1 MLPVCLLSLLPF
13 SFLLVSFFCPFL
25 FYLGFI
31 VILVF
36 EDECILAVLKN
47 CQKLSIETVNSFL
60 FALLSF
66 SDQVYVGP
74 FHSLFLVSSSLFY
87 CPSQILR

>member
-1 MLPVCLLSLLPF
+1 M
-13 SFLLVSFFCPFL
+13 
-25 FYLGFI
+25 
-31 VILVF
+31 ILVF

-66 SDQVYVGP
+66 SEQVYVGP
-74 FHSLFLVSSSLFY
+74 FHSIFLVSSSLLLPISDPPMIY
-87 CPSQILR
+87 PGVLIA